1 MKLIVLCLILMI
13 SRVLSYRIVN
23 ASLRSPL
30 SMMSSFSKGIN
41 DIGNDI
47 GNDVI
52 KSVENNNDTCNDN
65 NNNEILLKT
74 WLEKIET
81 SIAKSRKVKGGN
93 YVQIATIDENG
104 SPNCRTVVFRG
115 FLKYNNDE
123 NIAMKMITDL
133 RSEKVNQI
141 KSSPICEMVWW
152 FSQSSEQYRIKG
164 TLKLV
169 SNESNELE
177 EFKSARKQMWGNLS
191 DPAREQFFWLQ
202 PGKEYEGNPI
212 VPIGGRDSDGKV
224 LSPPDTFLLMLLLPS
239 SVKYLRLKDN
249 YAQNDRLENNN
260 TWLSTRVNP

>member
-1 MKLIVLCLILMI
+1 MIL
-13 SRVLSYRIVN
+13 RGLSYGIVKKRLS
-23 ASLRSPL
+23 ASLKQSQL
-30 SMMSSFSKGIN
+30 SVSMSSFSSGIN

-47 GNDVI
+47 NKSLEGGNDI
-52 KSVENNNDTCNDN
+52 NKSVGVNHEKD
-65 NNNEILLKT
+65 NEILLKS
-74 WLEKIET
+74 WLERIET
-81 SIAKSRKVKGGN
+81 SIAKSRKIKGGN

-123 NIAMKMITDL
+123 NIAMKMITDS

-169 SNESNELE
+169 SNEPNELE
-177 EFKSARKQMWGNLS
+177 EFQSARKQMWGNLS

-212 VPIGGRDSDGKV
+212 VPIGGRDSDNKV
-224 LSPPDTFLLMLLLPS
+224 LTPPETFLLMLLLPS

-249 YAQNDRLENNN
+249 YAQNDKLENN
-260 TWLSTRVNP
+260 TWISTRVNP